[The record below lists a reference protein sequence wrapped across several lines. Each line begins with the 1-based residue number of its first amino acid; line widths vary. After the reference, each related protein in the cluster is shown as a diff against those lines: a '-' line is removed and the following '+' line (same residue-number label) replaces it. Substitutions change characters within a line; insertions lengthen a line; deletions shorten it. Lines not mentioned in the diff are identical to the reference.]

1 EMAKENAEKLGFGSQ
16 HMLMPVNESAYDS
29 VEASDDGNESLE
41 AELNALPLYAQVSVL
56 ETGRS
61 AKTNPQDGS
70 YSFMHAAGTYT
81 VVAESYGFAS
91 EEQTVDVEED
101 GTITANFMLE
111 ELPKATVSGTVVNE
125 RTGEPVEGA

>member
-1 EMAKENAEKLGFGSQ
+1 DLSAYAGEQVYIGFYVYSDGSITRPGWYIDDVALSDTMKGDAPTNMAPRLMQENAPTQSKEEMAKENAEKLGFGSQ

-61 AKTNPQDGS
+61 AKT
-70 YSFMHAAGTYT
+70 
-81 VVAESYGFAS
+81 
-91 EEQTVDVEED
+91 
-101 GTITANFMLE
+101 
-111 ELPKATVSGTVVNE
+111 
-125 RTGEPVEGA
+125 